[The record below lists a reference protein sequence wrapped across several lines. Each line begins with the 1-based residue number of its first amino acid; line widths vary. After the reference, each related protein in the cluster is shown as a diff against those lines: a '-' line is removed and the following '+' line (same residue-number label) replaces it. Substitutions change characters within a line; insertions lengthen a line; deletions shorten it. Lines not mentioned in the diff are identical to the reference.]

1 MASDWILFNRAII
14 LGRDLG
20 PTIRKGQHSSTVGDR
35 VGDTLERGRLS
46 PMKVNHRSIGYK
58 SKARAAALGLPL
70 DPPPFFFEG
79 EIRLSG
85 SYMNLSCAALGFIV
99 LLAFRLFLPD
109 PARPLPSL
117 SLLLMTSIGAAVF
130 YFGIRFVTYWAIW
143 RKISGNY
150 RQKGGRYLGANGEL
164 PKNAFLVVFM
174 APLAAFGVSV
184 LDLGGP
190 RRSVGTRLVGGD
202 SCCGGHR
209 FPGPEG
215 CLAGSIFGS
224 GQMAQGDSQR
234 SGHSEARCRRL
245 LKCRPRCTGPNRPV
259 SFSRSHG
266 FFLVPLCPRTSLA
279 PPADQ

>member
-1 MASDWILFNRAII
+1 VASGWILFNRAII

-20 PTIRKGQHSSTVGDR
+20 PAIRKGQHSSTVGDR
-35 VGDTLERGRLS
+35 VGDNIGLGRTV
-46 PMKVNHRSIGYK
+46 PTKVNYK
-58 SKARAAALGLPL
+58 SITNKSRARAAALGLPL

-109 PARPLPSL
+109 PVRPLPSL

-164 PKNAFLVVFM
+164 PKNAFLAVFM
-174 APLAAFGVSV
+174 APLAAFGVLYLILADPGGV
-184 LDLGGP
+184 LGPGWWVAIAVVAGIAFRDLKAAWKVLFLDQARWLKETP
-190 RRSVGTRLVGGD
+190 RGLDILKPVVGD
-202 SCCGGHR
+202 S
-209 FPGPEG
+209 
-215 CLAGSIFGS
+215 
-224 GQMAQGDSQR
+224 
-234 SGHSEARCRRL
+234 
-245 LKCRPRCTGPNRPV
+245 
-259 SFSRSHG
+259 
-266 FFLVPLCPRTSLA
+266 
-279 PPADQ
+279 